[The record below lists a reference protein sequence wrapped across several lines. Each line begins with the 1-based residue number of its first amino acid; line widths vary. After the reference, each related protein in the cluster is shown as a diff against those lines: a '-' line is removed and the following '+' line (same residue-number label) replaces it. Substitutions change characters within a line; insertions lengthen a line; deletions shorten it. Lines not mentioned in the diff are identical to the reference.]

1 MDCSLQGSSV
11 HRIFQ
16 ARVLEWVAISFSR
29 GSSQPRDRT
38 QVSRITGRRF
48 TIWATREARGHNER
62 VSIYNSGILPYWY
75 QKLLIQ
81 SMELWKKLISVLQA
95 TQSMI
100 SYYGSPSWLRQEC
113 SHIPLT
119 QISLTLASY
128 IIWYTDWNLKKNN
141 IGTTHLTW
149 L

>member
-11 HRIFQ
+11 HGIFQ
-16 ARVLEWVAISFSR
+16 ARVLEWVAISFSK

-38 QVSRITGRRF
+38 PVSRITGRRF
-48 TIWATREARGHNER
+48 TVWATREAWGHNER

-75 QKLLIQ
+75 QKLWLQ

-128 IIWYTDWNLKKNN
+128 IIWHTDWNLKKK
-141 IGTTHLTW
+141 ITLVQHT
-149 L
+149 